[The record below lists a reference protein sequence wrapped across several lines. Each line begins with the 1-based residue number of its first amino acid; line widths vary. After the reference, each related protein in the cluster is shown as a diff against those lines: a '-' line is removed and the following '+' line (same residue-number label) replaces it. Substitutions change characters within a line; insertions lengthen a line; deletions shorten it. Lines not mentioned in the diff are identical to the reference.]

1 MAAQSEKNWGK
12 AAHIIPLGVNIF
24 SAGLLGWAAAAV
36 LYFTVGRRSRFVR
49 LHVVQAVLFHFL
61 FAMAS
66 SLLLFLMPWPLNWLL
81 GAIVWVAGLAFPIL
95 GASRAGKGR
104 EIALP
109 VAGRI
114 SRSLVR

>member
-1 MAAQSEKNWGK
+1 MAAESEKKWGK
-12 AAHIIPLGVNIF
+12 AAHIIPLAVNVF
-24 SAGLLGWAAAAV
+24 SAGLLGWVAAGA

-49 LHVVQAVLFHFL
+49 LHVVQAMLF
-61 FAMAS
+61 
-66 SLLLFLMPWPLNWLL
+66 SLLLALVSGLVIAVIPWPLNLLL
-81 GAIVWVAGLAFPIL
+81 GAAFWVAGFAFPLL

-114 SRSLVR
+114 SRALVR